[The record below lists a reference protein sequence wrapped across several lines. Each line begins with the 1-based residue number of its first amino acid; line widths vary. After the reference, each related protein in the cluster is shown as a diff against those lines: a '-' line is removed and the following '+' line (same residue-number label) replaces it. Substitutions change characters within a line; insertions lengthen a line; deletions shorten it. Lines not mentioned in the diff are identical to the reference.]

1 MINSEKPDKKSD
13 NSQATI
19 KHGRDQQPKD
29 QFIGAA
35 LTMRKLQKMKIIP
48 PQITPINLNSE

>member
-1 MINSEKPDKKSD
+1 MINSVKPDNQID
-13 NSQATI
+13 TTQTTI
-19 KHGRDQQPKD
+19 KVRDQQPKD

-35 LTMRKLQKMKIIP
+35 LTLRKLQKAKIIP